1 MRGRHV
7 KRSSKSKAWRAIN
20 VCSFL
25 RSTSRLSGTLV
36 LLLSF
41 LVVCLWAGC
50 ESQDSAK
57 MKAARAKETKAVLL
71 QQLDKK
77 FENPDVHCKL
87 GQLYCEEGR
96 FGKAEY
102 HFKTALEFD
111 PVHRPTQAAMVK
123 MSLDSGDK
131 ANAKL
136 YADTYMKQASGS
148 ETESLQLGQAFEK
161 QGLAEYAL
169 ACYNQALALSPD
181 SPAVNKQM
189 GFYYLSKAD
198 KARAQEYL
206 TRSFQ
211 ANPNQPDVARE
222 LGRLGVVVETP
233 RMPQK
238 DSRKSQDS
246 SGQKPPDSA
255 KAKGE

>member
-7 KRSSKSKAWRAIN
+7 KRGTESKAWRAIN
-20 VCSFL
+20 VCSFI
-25 RSTSRLSGTLV
+25 RSVLCLSGNFV
-36 LLLSF
+36 LPWSF
-41 LVVCLWAGC
+41 LVVCLCAGC
-50 ESQDSAK
+50 ESQDSAQIK
-57 MKAARAKETKAVLL
+57 PAPARETKAVLL
-71 QQLDKK
+71 QQLEKK

-111 PVHRPTQAAMVK
+111 PVHRPTQAATVK
-123 MSLDSGDK
+123 MFLDSGDK

-136 YADTYMKQASGS
+136 YADTYIKQASGS
-148 ETESLQLGQAFEK
+148 EAESLRLGQAFEN

-169 ACYNQALALSPD
+169 ACYKQALALNPD

-222 LGRLGVVVETP
+222 LGRLGVVVEVP
-233 RMPQK
+233 RLPQK
-238 DSRKSQDS
+238 NSGKSQDS
-246 SGQKPPDSA
+246 SGQNPPDST